1 MDFDFSVADYITDFI
16 SYLVLVDT
24 PAQISLNLPLLLSNV
39 NFMLGAY
46 FSFTVD
52 FT

>member
-1 MDFDFSVADYITDFI
+1 MDFDFSAAVYITDFI

-39 NFMLGAY
+39 NFILGA
-46 FSFTVD
+46 
-52 FT
+52 